1 MLRMGWGQ
9 ERNANGGA
17 SCRAILSLPVVG
29 GHFGRPGTG
38 VVGAVLP
45 DAVSTRARWPVDA
58 LQGPTRRVVP
68 LHQISRWMAP
78 GADDPCRVL
87 FVQGA
92 NPVVMCPDETAVRRA
107 FERDDV
113 FTVVHE
119 QVLTD
124 TTRFADVVLP
134 ATTSFEVDDFA
145 VSYGTTMLI
154 PVVAVIDRVG
164 ESRTND
170 ETGLALARAMGF
182 EWSPVEPRAA
192 TDNPGPR
199 EVEVR
204 SRQFVDTFPGDSH
217 GDKAR
222 LVDEHA
228 GVPRYVPVSRD
239 ESAFPLT
246 LISPATS
253 KTVNSMFGEFQSPEP
268 TILLHPGDAA
278 ARELTAGMQVAV
290 SSVQGRIEV
299 KLDVNDSA
307 RPGVAVLS
315 KGGWLRCYQHGRGVN
330 MLTSASGEPTT
341 NGACFNDTHVE
352 VGPA

>member
-1 MLRMGWGQ
+1 
-9 ERNANGGA
+9 
-17 SCRAILSLPVVG
+17 
-29 GHFGRPGTG
+29 
-38 VVGAVLP
+38 
-45 DAVSTRARWPVDA
+45 
-58 LQGPTRRVVP
+58 
-68 LHQISRWMAP
+68 
-78 GADDPCRVL
+78 
-87 FVQGA
+87 
-92 NPVVMCPDETAVRRA
+92 
-107 FERDDV
+107 
-113 FTVVHE
+113 
-119 QVLTD
+119 
-124 TTRFADVVLP
+124 
-134 ATTSFEVDDFA
+134 
-145 VSYGTTMLI
+145 
-154 PVVAVIDRVG
+154 
-164 ESRTND
+164 ND
-170 ETGLALARAMGF
+170 ETGLALAHGMGF
-182 EWSPVEPRAA
+182 DWAPGVPSAA
-192 TDNPGPR
+192 TDDPGPR
-199 EVEVR
+199 EVAVQ
-204 SRQFVDTFPGDSH
+204 SQQFVDTFPGDSH

-299 KLDVNDSA
+299 KLDVNDSV

-315 KGGWLRCYQHGRGVN
+315 KGSWLRCYQHGRGVN